1 MTDATL
7 LDESKPQP
15 RTRSVRFK
23 LPAGAL
29 EALIVIGGSV
39 AFAAAGAL
47 VGAFL
52 APPFGAS

>member
-1 MTDATL
+1 
-7 LDESKPQP
+7 
-15 RTRSVRFK
+15 VRFK